1 MPYLFVIEM
10 ETLSRLIFRA
20 MKRGYLSSRR
30 IKGRSG
36 DKVLVAHLLFAD
48 NTLVFCEASQDQMDC
63 LSWLLM
69 WFEVISGLRI
79 NLDKSEILLVGK
91 VENLEALA
99 LEFGCKVGVVP
110 STYLGLPLDA
120 QHKSMVVWDG
130 VEERFRK
137 RLAMWKR

>member
-1 MPYLFVIEM
+1 M
-10 ETLSRLIFRA
+10 
-20 MKRGYLSSRR
+20 
-30 IKGRSG
+30 
-36 DKVLVAHLLFAD
+36 
-48 NTLVFCEASQDQMDC
+48 
-63 LSWLLM
+63 
-69 WFEVISGLRI
+69 
-79 NLDKSEILLVGK
+79 DKSEILPVGK